1 MERRSRPV
9 GWRTWM
15 CAIKKV
21 TKETL
26 RRPRAAVL
34 RTPVP
39 CAPRSVEGR
48 CGNSLRS
55 DTRTSSPSPDLRCS
69 ARSRR
74 TGRSRS
80 TATASM
86 HGVDL
91 SGVAVA
97 LDVGSALS
105 EPSIAGESGAQRR
118 RCLSEASSAP
128 SPDSPRSAGCRRGA
142 TARGL
147 AACFFGYFLD
157 GAHPC
162 APPYGPATP
171 FHAAPAARCTS
182 KESDTPPQSRK
193 RSAGMARRDQMRG
206 RSNEN
211 GTFAGAVSMNRSTRN
226 LRTSRRTP
234 PRSQCSPA
242 PSAAT
247 RPPSGCRPRSGGCPG
262 HGCPCGP
269 RSRP

>member
-1 MERRSRPV
+1 M
-9 GWRTWM
+9 
-15 CAIKKV
+15 
-21 TKETL
+21 
-26 RRPRAAVL
+26 L

-39 CAPRSVEGR
+39 CAPRPVEGR

-80 TATASM
+80 TATTST

-91 SGVAVA
+91 LGAAVA

-105 EPSIAGESGAQRR
+105 EPSIAGESGAKRR
-118 RCLSEASSAP
+118 RCLSAASSAP
-128 SPDSPRSAGCRRGA
+128 SPDSPRSAGNRCVA
-142 TARGL
+142 TARGWRSVSL
-147 AACFFGYFLD
+147 VTFF
-157 GAHPC
+157 
-162 APPYGPATP
+162 
-171 FHAAPAARCTS
+171 AR
-182 KESDTPPQSRK
+182 KESDTPPRSRK
-193 RSAGMARRDQMRG
+193 RLSVRA
-206 RSNEN
+206 NEN
-211 GTFAGAVSMNRSTRN
+211 GTLAGAVSMSRFTRN

-247 RPPSGCRPRSGGCPG
+247 RPPSGCRQRSGGSPG
-262 HGCPCGP
+262 HGCPSGP
-269 RSRP
+269 GSRP